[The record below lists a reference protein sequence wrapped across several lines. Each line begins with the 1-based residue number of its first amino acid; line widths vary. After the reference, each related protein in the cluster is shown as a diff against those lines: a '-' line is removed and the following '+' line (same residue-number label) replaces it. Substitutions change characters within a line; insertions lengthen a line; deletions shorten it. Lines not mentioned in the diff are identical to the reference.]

1 MILRPTWSHG
11 EDIVGES
18 QAMRALSSQV
28 DRVAGS
34 DLPVL
39 LRGETG
45 TGKELIAR
53 AIHLRSTRREA
64 PFVALNCGALAE
76 TLLEDELFGHEPGAF
91 TGAERQ
97 RDGLFTRAHGGT
109 LFLDEVGDMSPALQA
124 KLLRVLQEREVRPL
138 GSDRTRRVDVRILAA
153 THKNLEL
160 MAQQGRF
167 RQDLLFRLQ
176 VLEVHLPPLRERPED
191 IPPLAELFLRR
202 VAVET
207 GRDPHLL
214 GEHALDAL
222 LAHPWP
228 GNVRELENAVRVAAL
243 FSPGPLLDPRTLP
256 LVPQG
261 RSPGAR
267 RAVGVDTSVS
277 YQELRDTLLGQERG
291 YVQAILVECH
301 GNKAEAA
308 RRLGVTRYALYRTL
322 KRLGLELEEEQEL
335 EAELEASIG

>member
-11 EDIVGES
+11 EQIVGES
-18 QAMRALSSQV
+18 AAMRALSAQV

-45 TGKELIAR
+45 TGKELLAR
-53 AIHLRSTRREA
+53 AIHLRSARREA
-64 PFVALNCGALAE
+64 PFVSENCGALTE
-76 TLLEDELFGHEPGAF
+76 GLLEAELFGHERGAF
-91 TGAERQ
+91 TGAER
-97 RDGLFTRAHGGT
+97 RREGLFARAHGGT

-138 GSDRTRRVDVRILAA
+138 GGDRPRAVDVRIVAA

-191 IPPLAELFLRR
+191 VPLLAERFLRQ
-202 VAVET
+202 VAEEN
-207 GRDPHLL
+207 GRDGPLL
-214 GEHALDAL
+214 GERALDAL

-228 GNVRELENAVRVAAL
+228 GNVRELENAIRVAAL
-243 FSPGPLLDPRTLP
+243 FSHGPVLDPRTLP
-256 LVPQG
+256 LAPPEVRGG
-261 RSPGAR
+261 RRTLGA
-267 RAVGVDTSVS
+267 DTSVS
-277 YQELRDTLLGQERG
+277 YQDLRESLEAQERG
-291 YVQAILVECH
+291 YVQAILAECQ

-308 RRLGVTRYALYRTL
+308 RRLNVTRYALYRTL
-322 KRLGLELEEEQEL
+322 KRLGLELDEERVL
-335 EAELEASIG
+335 EAELEASVG